1 MKLCAPITACTQSI
15 TVCLLGLKVNKICFT
30 IIAYYELSIILC
42 SEMPCKLKFYR
53 TKNYERKKV
62 SFIISITFQDVTV
75 TSLSPVPHQLLQI
88 PQLILSLLISAYM
101 TTPVTDL
108 HDLCSWLSAQSL
120 PDGWRRHMDGKYN
133 GLIFSNLSVNSST
146 FMVKLDN
153 NFKWSLSYNGMLVK
167 N

>member
-1 MKLCAPITACTQSI
+1 MPSKL
-15 TVCLLGLKVNKICFT
+15 N
-30 IIAYYELSIILC
+30 
-42 SEMPCKLKFYR
+42 FYR
-53 TKNYERKKV
+53 AKNYERKKV

-120 PDGWRRHMDGKYN
+120 PDGWRRHTDGKYN

-167 N
+167 NQQRCGLSISEEIKRMFQLFFPVFKSAISVVEIQ